1 MTIHISNTAKCSP
14 DQGVF
19 DHSLASLVPDQFLH
33 VGSPNADQ
41 VHVVS
46 DPGQM
51 SVPRQQSAQ
60 VGRRSSSPAP
70 WLRYWHLPDAGGWDR
85 VLPKVRSNLDAGSR
99 QVASPIV

>member
-1 MTIHISNTAKCSP
+1 MPIHISNTAKCSP

-33 VGSPNADQ
+33 VRSPNADQ

-51 SVPRQQSAQ
+51 SVPRQESAQ
-60 VGRRSSSPAP
+60 VGWREIVKSGPLAPILALARCWWVGSSPP
-70 WLRYWHLPDAGGWDR
+70 QGEIQP
-85 VLPKVRSNLDAGSR
+85 
-99 QVASPIV
+99 